1 MNNRFSGNKKK
12 KLFFMIPCGITLAL
26 LFVWGVQLLWNVL
39 MPEIFGLKIIS
50 FWQAFGLL
58 LLSKILFG
66 GFRFKGRRGDMC
78 HGHDF
83 NNPSQQ
89 FSDEDRSRFKAEW
102 KRRFSAACHDQ
113 NRNDDE
119 IKKQ

>member
-12 KLFFMIPCGITLAL
+12 KLFFMIPCGIVLAL

-50 FWQAFGLL
+50 FWQSFGLL

-66 GFRFKGRRGDMC
+66 GFRFKGRRGNMC
-78 HGHDF
+78 NGHDF
-83 NNPSQQ
+83 NNQSQH
-89 FSDEDRSRFKAEW
+89 FTDDDRSRFKEEW
-102 KRRFSAACHDQ
+102 KRRFSAACH
-113 NRNDDE
+113 NRKNDDE
-119 IKKQ
+119 IKDQ